1 MNDKP
6 TIDHSPVEVREE
18 PAGQVLEEVLGMLN
32 LTRPRRGERPI
43 AFLRW
48 KYLENP
54 DGVAVVW
61 TVRTRPEGKLV
72 GFTACIPRRVVV
84 RGTEQ
89 LAWVGADFSIHPE
102 FRTLGP
108 AVKLRRQAS
117 LQINTGRAAFLF
129 AHPNDKMASIHA
141 RCGHIPLGAMIQ
153 LARPLQLASKL
164 ARRTGGAFLK
174 HIARWGVDP
183 LLRTAMRLWTPQL
196 SSVQRLPA
204 PVFDQRF
211 DALFATHAQSF
222 PVIGVRDA
230 RYLNWRWSP
239 RSGDNPQVLVDLE
252 GGELRGYA
260 VFTTDREDIVIRD
273 LFPGHDTRVMNR
285 LLSALVREAVI
296 GGISELRAY
305 FLEGNPLIA
314 LLRNR
319 YFFHRMEPTTTYVY
333 VPPRSALY
341 DDVINHRAWFMSVAD
356 RDV

>member
-1 MNDKP
+1 MNDKL
-6 TIDHSPVEVREE
+6 TNDSSPVEVQEE
-18 PAGQVLEEVLGMLN
+18 PAEQVLEEILGLLN
-32 LTRPRRGERPI
+32 LTRPRRGERTVD
-43 AFLRW
+43 FLGW

-54 DGVAVVW
+54 DGKAIVW

-117 LQINTGRAAFLF
+117 LEINTGRAAFLF
-129 AHPNDKMASIHA
+129 AHPNEKMATIHA
-141 RCGHIPLGAMIQ
+141 RCGHVPLGAMIQ

-164 ARRTGGAFLK
+164 ARRKGGAVLK

-183 LLRTAMRLWTPQL
+183 VLRTALKLWTPQF
-196 SSVQRLPA
+196 SSVQRLRA

-211 DALFATHAQSF
+211 DQLFATHAQSF
-222 PVIGVRDA
+222 PVMGVRDS
-230 RYLNWRWSP
+230 RYLNWRWNS
-239 RSGDNPQVLVDLE
+239 RSEDNPQVLVDLE
-252 GGELRGYA
+252 GGELRGFA
-260 VFTTDREDIVIRD
+260 VFTADQEEIVIRD
-273 LFPGHDTRVMNR
+273 LFPGHDTPVMNR
-285 LLSALVREAVI
+285 LLSALMREAVI
-296 GGISELRAY
+296 GGVAGLRAY

-333 VPPRSALY
+333 VPPRSPLY
-341 DDVINHRAWFMSVAD
+341 DDVSDHRAWFMSVAD